1 MSTKRYYAIRSR
13 EYYIGE
19 RRYLDEVLVE
29 LEGTEKEIADQIE
42 AEKDA
47 AGTRHTRIHY
57 TRAHDWVRRGYR
69 HETPLYLDG
78 NFIRY
83 AQG

>member
-1 MSTKRYYAIRSR
+1 MSKRRHYAIRSR
-13 EYYIGE
+13 EFYIGE
-19 RRYLDEVLVE
+19 RRYLDETLVE

-47 AGTRHTRIHY
+47 AGTRHKRIDGY
-57 TRAHDWVRRGYR
+57 GAHDWVRKGYK

-78 NFIRY
+78 NFVRY